1 MREST
6 RKERQAVKTLR
17 KNQSDLEANRAR
29 CVTQRK
35 AIAPRNQNE
44 ACIKQAEVDAT
55 DAGAMAAQAR
65 NLATYIGHQWA
76 YVRHPDGSLRKPPT

>member
-6 RKERQAVKTLR
+6 RKERQALKTLR

-35 AIAPRNQNE
+35 AIAPEISMRPASN
-44 ACIKQAEVDAT
+44 KQKLMQQMQAQWRRRRETSRPILAISGRTFDVL
-55 DAGAMAAQAR
+55 MA
-65 NLATYIGHQWA
+65 
-76 YVRHPDGSLRKPPT
+76 V